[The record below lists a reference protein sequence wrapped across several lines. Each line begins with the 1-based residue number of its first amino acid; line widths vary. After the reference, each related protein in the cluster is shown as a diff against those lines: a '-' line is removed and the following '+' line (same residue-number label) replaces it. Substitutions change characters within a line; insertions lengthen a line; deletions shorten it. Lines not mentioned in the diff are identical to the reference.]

1 MIHLRDGITA
11 MVLAAT
17 ALLTTLGSIAHAQ
30 PNEAAT
36 VSAAH
41 VKAHMTFLAS
51 DLLRGRE
58 AGSPGFDIA
67 ANYVAS
73 QFAQLGLK
81 PAGGDG
87 TYFQKVPLLATRPM
101 DQGRFVV
108 RGKDGAEVPLVF
120 GEDVMVGRPVG
131 PSARHV
137 AAPMVFVGYG
147 LVAPERG
154 RDDYKGLNVAG
165 KIVVVLNG
173 APATFQTEERAYYAN
188 GRTKRAQAAAHGAVG
203 IISLY
208 LPRDE
213 QRRPFAEGKRTWQ
226 SWAMTWRKADGAP
239 NDVAPETPQLGAVSI
254 QGAAKLFAGAKVS
267 YDKVA
272 EAAETSKA
280 NPPRFALAT
289 TLDVTLHTESQVI
302 ESENVA
308 GLLEGSDPRLKNE
321 VVVLSAHLDHIG
333 ITPPVKGDEINNG
346 ALDNAAGVATTL
358 EVARAFVESGQR
370 PRRSI
375 LFLTVTG
382 EEKGLLGAEYFAR
395 NPTLGPR
402 PIVANVDLD
411 MPILLYDFTDVIA
424 FGSDRSGIGPALSRA
439 AGRMGIALSPDPIPE
454 EGIFTRSDHFRFV
467 EIGVPAVYLMTGFQ
481 NGGEA
486 KFRGF
491 LAGCYHHPCDDL
503 SQPIDYAAGAKF
515 ARLNYEITRELAD
528 GETRPLWN
536 KGDFFGTKFA
546 PPQLIADH

>member
-1 MIHLRDGITA
+1 MIQLNKCLA
-11 MVLAAT
+11 VLSLAALV
-17 ALLTTLGSIAHAQ
+17 AGAAHAQ
-30 PNEAAT
+30 PADTRAAI
-36 VSAAH
+36 SAAH
-41 VKAHMTFLAS
+41 IRAHMTFLAS

-58 AGSPGFDIA
+58 AGSPGYDIA

-73 QFAQLGLK
+73 QFAQLGLT
-81 PAGGDG
+81 PAGGNG
-87 TYFQKVPLLATRPM
+87 SYFQKVPLVATRPI
-101 DQGRFVV
+101 DQGRFIV

-120 GEDVMVGRPVG
+120 GEEVMVGRPVG
-131 PSARHV
+131 PSERRV
-137 AAPMVFVGYG
+137 SAPLVFVGYG

-154 RDDYKGLNVAG
+154 RDDYKGLDVRG

-173 APATFQTEERAYYAN
+173 APASYQTEERAYYAN
-188 GRTKRAQAAAHGAVG
+188 GRTKRAQAAAHGAAG
-203 IISLY
+203 MISLY

-213 QRRPFAEGKRTWQ
+213 QRRPFAEGRRTWQ
-226 SWAMTWRKADGAP
+226 SWAMTWRRADGAP
-239 NDVAPETPQLGAVSI
+239 NDVAPETPQLGAVSV

-267 YDKVA
+267 YEKMAQAA
-272 EAAETSKA
+272 EAPKA
-280 NPPRFALAT
+280 DPPRFALAT
-289 TLDVTLHTESQVI
+289 SLDVTLHTESQLI
-302 ESENVA
+302 ESANVA
-308 GLLEGSDPRLKNE
+308 GLLEGSDPRLKDE

-358 EVARAFVESGQR
+358 EVARAFLEGGQR

-395 NPTLGPR
+395 NPTLGTR
-402 PIVANVDLD
+402 AIVANVDLD
-411 MPILLYDFTDVIA
+411 MPILLYDFTDVVA
-424 FGSDRSGIGPALSRA
+424 FGSDRSGIGPAVSRA

-467 EIGVPAVYLMTGFQ
+467 EVGIPAVYLITGFQ

-491 LAGCYHHPCDDL
+491 LAGCYHNPCDDL
-503 SQPIDYAAGAKF
+503 NQPIDYAVGAKF

-546 PPQLIADH
+546 PARLIADH